1 MKHVLTTSTRLA
13 LPPFDKK
20 SRITVHQLA
29 NKFKIKSQSNGKG
42 NDRYTVLTRSRATV
56 KFDQVSFDRAFAR
69 TRQMWFPRVDA
80 DIDTVNQARILK
92 RGEPRRVRGKQST
105 TYREGD
111 IVGQNA
117 AELGAEN
124 KGRTMLEKMGWSK
137 GMALGSSDNKG
148 IMVPLTQV
156 VKKTKAGLGD
166 A

>member
-1 MKHVLTTSTRLA
+1 M
-13 LPPFDKK
+13 
-20 SRITVHQLA
+20 TVHQLA
-29 NKFKIKSQSNGKG
+29 NKFRIKSQSAGKG
-42 NDRYTVLTRSRATV
+42 NDRYTVLYRSRATV
-56 KFDQVSFDRAFAR
+56 PFDQVSFDRAFAR
-69 TRQMWFPRVDA
+69 TRQSWFPRVDV
-80 DIDTVNQARILK
+80 DEETVNKARILK
-92 RGEPRRVRGKQST
+92 RDEPRRTRAKQGHQA
-105 TYREGD
+105 YREGD
-111 IVGQNA
+111 VVGQHA